1 MERFRQYQRSAFEQI
16 TAEWPAGERL
26 EFARLMV
33 KYVESQDA
41 LRTRVR
47 RTPPLTPALTRPRP
61 VTRASS
67 ASRPRCERVGG
78 RWGVRARRVVITRRG
93 TGRGGPAP
101 STMRS

>member
-47 RTPPLTPALTRPRP
+47 RTPAD
-61 VTRASS
+61 TRAD
-67 ASRPRCERVGG
+67 P
-78 RWGVRARRVVITRRG
+78 
-93 TGRGGPAP
+93 PAP
-101 STMRS
+101 GDPGVVRFDASV